1 MMKNKYLLISFL
13 IALSPTAN
21 AQNYEKIGICLGVYS
36 YATANT
42 LMSASDLK
50 MGSGVVQKYLNNS
63 LKVWEEKFKPC
74 TDTAQENDR
83 AKQCLAKL
91 SIKDRDL
98 MIGLMQGI
106 SEAQIALPGNQ
117 KPNSIMPLANRSCFD
132 AENSIK

>member
-1 MMKNKYLLISFL
+1 MKVKFLLFTAM
-13 IALSPTAN
+13 IAIPAIAN
-21 AQNYEKIGICLGVYS
+21 AQNYEKIGICLGIYS

-74 TDTAQENDR
+74 TDTAQGNDR

-91 SIKDRDL
+91 SVKDRDL

-106 SEAQIALPGNQ
+106 SEAQTALPGNQ